1 VLLQGPPD
9 RTATPHTFAMP
20 LPLSDAYP
28 TLLIQ
33 RAAFER
39 AGLTRTAFDE
49 RFALTEDDF
58 RVEGD
63 LIAIGPLVGEDA
75 LTGLV
80 AELESLGLIYF
91 DDFFEMSGNWPA
103 WLNVFVATTR

>member
-1 VLLQGPPD
+1 
-9 RTATPHTFAMP
+9 MP
-20 LPLSDAYP
+20 LSLSDAAP
-28 TLLIQ
+28 TLLIR

-39 AGLTRTAFDE
+39 VGLERTAFDA
-49 RFALTEDDF
+49 RYALTNDDF

-75 LTGLV
+75 LTGLI

-103 WLNVFVATTR
+103 WLKVFVATGR